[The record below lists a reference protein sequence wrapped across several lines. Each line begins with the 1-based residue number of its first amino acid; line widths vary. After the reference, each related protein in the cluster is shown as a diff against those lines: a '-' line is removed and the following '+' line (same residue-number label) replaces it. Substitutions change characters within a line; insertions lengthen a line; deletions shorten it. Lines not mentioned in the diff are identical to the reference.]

1 MRRKCSIKLVIELP
15 VAIYDVRDVSFLV
28 ASTRHYLHGRWNIFW
43 EKTLVLEVE

>member
-1 MRRKCSIKLVIELP
+1 MRRKRSIKLVTEPP
-15 VAIYDVRDVSFLV
+15 VAIYDVRDGSVRV